1 MWELNLA
8 ERELIDIYRPALM
21 AFGVDLHNE
30 EVQDAF
36 EGCTSGL
43 EDCFRSAIVYMLW
56 LESKGTAIISP
67 NAILI
72 ESMGNRW
79 TTKYWKDDFL
89 ELPQLQSPG
98 QRWWKAAE
106 EHWGYDVRN
115 RLVLDIYYSSE
126 REYIKFTNGRTI
138 QVETAYL
145 CGWDST
151 LEYATTDNP
160 IRRK

>member
-21 AFGVDLHNE
+21 ALGVDLYLE
-30 EVQDAF
+30 EVQEAF

-56 LESKGTAIISP
+56 LQSKGKEIVSP

-72 ESMGNRW
+72 ESMRNRW
-79 TTKYWKDDFL
+79 TTKYWKDDFI
-89 ELPQLQSPG
+89 ELPQLQSLG
-98 QRWWKAAE
+98 QRWWRAAQE
-106 EHWGYDVRN
+106 QWGYDVRN
-115 RLVLDIYYSSE
+115 RLVSNVYFDNE
-126 REYIKFTNGRTI
+126 REYIKFSNGRTLR
-138 QVETAYL
+138 VDTAYR
-145 CGWDST
+145 CGWNST

-160 IRRK
+160 ILRQ